1 MSSYQ
6 AYKKNVLKD
15 PEIKAEYEALEPEFD
30 IIQALFQQKIN
41 INFIFSKSSKRKDLP
56 FRFCSRSR
64 VFFCSAGHRKINR
77 NRIRANR

>member
-30 IIQALFQQKIN
+30 IIQALIDARLQQHLTQKEL
-41 INFIFSKSSKRKDLP
+41 SGRDARLWKE
-56 FRFCSRSR
+56 
-64 VFFCSAGHRKINR
+64 
-77 NRIRANR
+77 